1 MNSDPKQFVDDI
13 WEQSSDIELPA
24 ASSRLKSQLYS
35 RMIATQELTGPLVQL
50 GESKAQGRKLCVF
63 EQIMAAA
70 PVKSLQEYQYCKI
83 CHARVLGEQVENAPV
98 FWPNCPYAEF
108 QK

>member
-1 MNSDPKQFVDDI
+1 MSQDQNEFVDDI
-13 WEQSSDIELPA
+13 WEQSSDSDLPA

-35 RMIATQELTGPLVQL
+35 KMIATQELTGPLVQL
-50 GESKAQGRKLCVF
+50 GVSKAQGQELCVF
-63 EQIMAAA
+63 EQIMASA

-83 CHARVLGEQVENAPV
+83 CHARVLGEAFENAPI

>member
-1 MNSDPKQFVDDI
+1 MSSDSKQFVEDF
-13 WEQSSDIELPA
+13 WEQCSDAELPA

-35 RMIATQELTGPLVQL
+35 KMIATQELSGPLVQL
-50 GESKAQGRKLCVF
+50 GESKAQGRELCVF
-63 EQIMAAA
+63 EQIMAVL
-70 PVKSLQEYQYCKI
+70 PSKPLQEYQYCKI
-83 CHARVLGEQVENAPV
+83 CHARVLGEAVENAPV